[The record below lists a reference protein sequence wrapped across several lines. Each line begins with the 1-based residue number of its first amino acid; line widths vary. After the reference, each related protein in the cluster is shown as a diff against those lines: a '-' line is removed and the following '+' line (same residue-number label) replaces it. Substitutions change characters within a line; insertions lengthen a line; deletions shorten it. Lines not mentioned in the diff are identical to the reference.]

1 AVGIVPEAEWDE
13 FWASLKVILPTTF
26 RVAGSRTVRR
36 TAQELNSIIK
46 EQYVPSLKGVEFE
59 GQVVKPPRQLP
70 WYPGGLGWQLD
81 VSKSALRKTPEFKRF
96 HNFLVYETEVGNISR
111 QEAVSMI
118 PPLLLD
124 IQPHH
129 TVIDMCAAPGSK
141 TAQLLEALHANDTA
155 VEASIPSGLLIANDA
170 DNKRAHMLVHQSSRL
185 PSPVLMVTNLDA
197 SIYPRI
203 QTPSGK
209 MLFDRILCDVPCSGD
224 GTMRKNF
231 GIWKSWT
238 VMNGNGL
245 HALQLRILI
254 RAMNL
259 LKPGGRL
266 VYSTC
271 SMNPVE
277 NEAVIAAALKK
288 FPNFDLVD
296 VSSSLPELERRS
308 GLSTWRPA
316 VNRKMDTSFSS
327 YANFIE
333 SLPENKRSETKMQA
347 THWPPADV
355 EQLNLERCLRIYPHL
370 QNTGAFFV
378 AVLHRKSKP
387 EAQPSSAP
395 KRNADTLT
403 ESGGAESSSKKQ
415 KTGETMDEDP
425 QVSAQADDDEPS
437 EKPGKISTFK
447 ELPYVFLAEGSKH
460 LEQAIADLQIK
471 PSFPTAN
478 LFVRN
483 PDGEALR
490 QIYLCNDA
498 VRQVLAHNDFARLRL
513 INAGVRVFSRQE
525 SGAKAELH
533 GRNRFRFL
541 TEGVSS
547 VLPHVSESRIVTA
560 DLDTLRVFMR
570 LYYPADDDEPAEKPG
585 KVSTFKELPYVFL
598 AEGSKHL
605 EQAIT
610 DLQIKPSFPSAN
622 LFVRNPDGEA
632 LRQIYLCND
641 AVRQVLER
649 NDFARLR
656 LINAGVRVFSRQESG
671 AKAELHGRNRF
682 RFLTEGVPSVL
693 PHVDESRVVVA
704 DLDTLRVFMRLY
716 YPVCGEF
723 SSPMKERL
731 ASLETGSYL
740 MRVNPDEQP
749 GISLK
754 HALVLPIW
762 KSTASAALM
771 LDKKAKSALSLRLWG
786 EDVTPVATSKSTKTQ
801 GVNAQED
808 EAEAADEINDD
819 EPSEPV
825 PE

>member
-1 AVGIVPEAEWDE
+1 MTPYRPSRERETLMAWRPIGSCALAVTAMGKRGRKPGGGGKQNAGGGSWGENPKMENEAFEKYYKAAGIVPETEWDD

-26 RVAGSRTVRR
+26 RVTGSRA

-46 EQYVPSLKGVEFE
+46 EQYVPSLRGVQFE
-59 GQVVKPPRQLP
+59 GQVVEPPRQLP
-70 WYPGGLGWQLD
+70 WYPDGLGWQLD
-81 VSKSALRKTPEFKRF
+81 VPKNALRKTPEFKRF

-124 IQPHH
+124 VQPHH
-129 TVIDMCAAPGSK
+129 TVIDLCAAPGSK

-155 VEASIPSGLLIANDA
+155 VEASIPSGLLIANDT

-197 SIYPRI
+197 SVYPRI

-209 MLFDRILCDVPCSGD
+209 MLFDRVLCDVPCSGD
-224 GTMRKNF
+224 GTMRKNY
-231 GIWKSWT
+231 GIWKSWSA
-238 VMNGNGL
+238 MNGNGL
-245 HALQLRILI
+245 HGLQLRILI

-288 FPNFDLVD
+288 FPNFGLVD
-296 VSSSLPELERRS
+296 VSSSLPELKRRP

-316 VNRKMDTSFSS
+316 VNREMDASFSS
-327 YANFIE
+327 HAEFIE

-347 THWPPADV
+347 THWPPTGV

-378 AVLHRKSKP
+378 AVLQSKPKP
-387 EAQPSSAP
+387 EAQSSSAP
-395 KRNADTLT
+395 KRNADAVT
-403 ESGGAESSSKKQ
+403 EPSGAEMSSKKQ
-415 KTGETMDEDP
+415 KTEETMEEDP
-425 QVSAQADDDEPS
+425 QVSAQ
-437 EKPGKISTFK
+437 
-447 ELPYVFLAEGSKH
+447 
-460 LEQAIADLQIK
+460 
-471 PSFPTAN
+471 
-478 LFVRN
+478 
-483 PDGEALR
+483 
-490 QIYLCNDA
+490 
-498 VRQVLAHNDFARLRL
+498 
-513 INAGVRVFSRQE
+513 
-525 SGAKAELH
+525 
-533 GRNRFRFL
+533 
-541 TEGVSS
+541 
-547 VLPHVSESRIVTA
+547 
-560 DLDTLRVFMR
+560 
-570 LYYPADDDEPAEKPG
+570 ADDDEPAEKPG

>member
-1 AVGIVPEAEWDE
+1 MAWFQIRIRSLFQVVAMGKRGKKAGGGKQNGGGGSWGEDAKMENEAFEKYYKAVGIVSEAEWDE

-26 RVAGSRTVRR
+26 RVTGSRA

-46 EQYVPSLKGVEFE
+46 EQHVPSLKGVEFE
-59 GQVVKPPRQLP
+59 GQVVQPPRQLP
-70 WYPGGLGWQLD
+70 WYPDGLGWQLD

-124 IQPHH
+124 VQPHH

-155 VEASIPSGLLIANDA
+155 VEASIPSGLLIANDT

-209 MLFDRILCDVPCSGD
+209 MQFDRILCDVPCSGD

-245 HALQLRILI
+245 HGLQLRILI

-288 FPNFDLVD
+288 FPHFELLD
-296 VSSSLPELERRS
+296 VSTSLPELKRRP

-316 VNRKMDTSFSS
+316 VNREMDTSFSS
-327 YANFIE
+327 YADFIE
-333 SLPENKRSETKMQA
+333 SLPENKRSETKIQA
-347 THWPPADV
+347 THWPPPDV

-378 AVLHRKSKP
+378 AVLHRKPKP
-387 EAQPSSAP
+387 EVQSSSAP
-395 KRNADTLT
+395 KRSADAVS
-403 ESGGAESSSKKQ
+403 ESSAGAESSSKKQ

-425 QVSAQADDDEPS
+425 RVPAQ
-437 EKPGKISTFK
+437 
-447 ELPYVFLAEGSKH
+447 
-460 LEQAIADLQIK
+460 
-471 PSFPTAN
+471 
-478 LFVRN
+478 
-483 PDGEALR
+483 
-490 QIYLCNDA
+490 
-498 VRQVLAHNDFARLRL
+498 
-513 INAGVRVFSRQE
+513 
-525 SGAKAELH
+525 
-533 GRNRFRFL
+533 
-541 TEGVSS
+541 
-547 VLPHVSESRIVTA
+547 
-560 DLDTLRVFMR
+560 
-570 LYYPADDDEPAEKPG
+570 ADDDEPAEKPG

-598 AEGSKHL
+598 SEGSKHL
-605 EQAIT
+605 EQAIA
-610 DLQIKPSFPSAN
+610 DLQIKPSFPSTN

-632 LRQIYLCND
+632 LRHIYLCND
-641 AVRQVLER
+641 AVRQVLAH

-656 LINAGVRVFSRQESG
+656 LISAGVRVFNRQESG
-671 AKAELHGRNRF
+671 VKTELHGRNRF

-693 PHVDESRVVVA
+693 PHVDESRIVTA
-704 DLDTLRVFMRLY
+704 NLDTLRVFMRLY
-716 YPVCGEF
+716 YPVYGEF
-723 SSPMKERL
+723 SSLMKEIF
-731 ASLETGSYL
+731 AGLETGSYL
-740 MRVNPDEQP
+740 MRVEPSEHV

-762 KSTASAALM
+762 KSTASVALM

-786 EDVTPVATSKSTKTQ
+786 EDVTPAAPSKTVKTQ
-801 GVNAQED
+801 TETAQDD
-808 EAEAADEINDD
+808 EAEVAEEGNDD
-819 EPSEPV
+819 GPSEPV
-825 PE
+825 SE

>member
-1 AVGIVPEAEWDE
+1 MGKRTVGIVPETEWDE

-26 RVAGSRTVRR
+26 RVTGSRA

-59 GQVVKPPRQLP
+59 GQVVEPPRQLP
-70 WYPGGLGWQLD
+70 WYPDGLGWQLD
-81 VSKSALRKTPEFKRF
+81 ISKSALRKTPEFKRF

-124 IQPHH
+124 VQPHH

-155 VEASIPSGLLIANDA
+155 VEASIPSGLLIANDT

-245 HALQLRILI
+245 HALQLRILV

-277 NEAVIAAALKK
+277 NEAVIAAALEK
-288 FPNFDLVD
+288 FPTFELVD
-296 VSSSLPELERRS
+296 VSSSLPELKRRP
-308 GLSTWRPA
+308 GLPTWRPA
-316 VNRKMDTSFSS
+316 VNREMDTSFSS
-327 YANFIE
+327 HADFID

-378 AVLHRKSKP
+378 GVLHRKPKS
-387 EAQPSSAP
+387 EAQASSAP
-395 KRNADTLT
+395 KRTADAVT

-415 KTGETMDEDP
+415 KLGETMDEDP
-425 QVSAQADDDEPS
+425 QILAQPGDDEPV
-437 EKPGKISTFK
+437 EKPSKASTFK
-447 ELPYVFLAEGSKH
+447 ELPYVFLAEESKH
-460 LEQAIADLQIK
+460 LEQAITDLQIK
-471 PSFPTAN
+471 PSFPSAN

-525 SGAKAELH
+525 SGVKAE
-533 GRNRFRFL
+533 
-541 TEGVSS
+541 
-547 VLPHVSESRIVTA
+547 I
-560 DLDTLRVFMR
+560 
-570 LYYPADDDEPAEKPG
+570 
-585 KVSTFKELPYVFL
+585 
-598 AEGSKHL
+598 
-605 EQAIT
+605 
-610 DLQIKPSFPSAN
+610 
-622 LFVRNPDGEA
+622 
-632 LRQIYLCND
+632 
-641 AVRQVLER
+641 
-649 NDFARLR
+649 
-656 LINAGVRVFSRQESG
+656 
-671 AKAELHGRNRF
+671 HGRNRF

-693 PHVDESRVVVA
+693 PHVDESRILTA
-704 DLDTLRVFMRLY
+704 DLNTLCVFMRLY
-716 YPVCGEF
+716 YPICGEF
-723 SSPMKERL
+723 DSPMKERL
-731 ASLETGSYL
+731 TSLEMGSYL
-740 MRVNPDEQP
+740 MRVNPGEQA
-749 GISLK
+749 GMSLK

-786 EDVTPVATSKSTKTQ
+786 EDVTPVATLKT
-801 GVNAQED
+801 GNTPAATAATAQDD
-808 EAEAADEINDD
+808 EVEVANESNDD
-819 EPSEPV
+819 DATESV

>member
-1 AVGIVPEAEWDE
+1 MAWRPIRIHTLFQVLTMGKRGRRTGGGGKQNGGGGSWGENGKMENEAFEKYYKTVGIVPETEWDE

-26 RVAGSRTVRR
+26 RVAGSRL

-59 GQVVKPPRQLP
+59 GQEVQPPRQLP

-124 IQPHH
+124 VQPHH

-203 QTPSGK
+203 QTPTGK

-224 GTMRKNF
+224 GTMRKNY

-245 HALQLRILI
+245 HGLQLRILI

-277 NEAVIAAALKK
+277 NEAVVAAALEK
-288 FPNFDLVD
+288 FPNFELVD
-296 VSSSLPELERRS
+296 VSSSLPELKRRP
-308 GLSTWRPA
+308 GLATWRPA
-316 VNRKMDTSFSS
+316 VNRDMDTSFSS
-327 YANFIE
+327 HADFVQ
-333 SLPENKRSETKMQA
+333 SLPENKRSETKLQA
-347 THWPPADV
+347 THWPPEDAGR
-355 EQLNLERCLRIYPHL
+355 LNLERCLRIYPHL

-378 AVLHRKSKP
+378 AVLHRKPKL
-387 EAQPSSAP
+387 EAQSSFAP
-395 KRNADTLT
+395 KRNVDAVIESTT
-403 ESGGAESSSKKQ
+403 EAESNKKQ
-415 KTGETMDEDP
+415 KTSEAVDEGPQDPVQADEDEQP
-425 QVSAQADDDEPS
+425 L
-437 EKPGKISTFK
+437 EKEGKGSNFK

-460 LEQAIADLQIK
+460 LEQAIGDLKIK
-471 PSFPTAN
+471 PSFPSTN

-498 VRQVLAHNDFARLRL
+498 VRQVLKHNDFARLRL
-513 INAGVRVFSRQE
+513 ISAGVRVFSRQE
-525 SGAKAELH
+525 SG
-533 GRNRFRFL
+533 
-541 TEGVSS
+541 V
-547 VLPHVSESRIVTA
+547 
-560 DLDTLRVFMR
+560 
-570 LYYPADDDEPAEKPG
+570 
-585 KVSTFKELPYVFL
+585 KV
-598 AEGSKHL
+598 
-605 EQAIT
+605 
-610 DLQIKPSFPSAN
+610 
-622 LFVRNPDGEA
+622 
-632 LRQIYLCND
+632 
-641 AVRQVLER
+641 
-649 NDFARLR
+649 
-656 LINAGVRVFSRQESG
+656 
-671 AKAELHGRNRF
+671 ELHGRNRF

-693 PHVDESRVVVA
+693 PHVDESKIITA
-704 DLDTLRVFMRLY
+704 DLETLRIFMRLY
-716 YPVCGEF
+716 YPVYMEF
-723 SSPMKERL
+723 GSPMKDKLSGLGEQGLVAL
-731 ASLETGSYL
+731 ADVVADFWREMGSYL
-740 MRVNPDEQP
+740 MRIEPGEQ
-749 GISLK
+749 GGMNLK

-762 KSTASAALM
+762 KSTASVALM

-786 EDVTPVATSKSTKTQ
+786 EDVTPAVSTKTATTTAAVAEDDGQ
-801 GVNAQED
+801 GE
-808 EAEAADEINDD
+808 ADETTEDG
-819 EPSEPV
+819 PSEPV
-825 PE
+825 QLSD

>member
-1 AVGIVPEAEWDE
+1 MAWRPIGIRSLFQVAAMGKRGRKGGGGGRDNGGGGSWGENAKMENEAFEKYYKAAGIVPETEWDE
-13 FWASLKVILPTTF
+13 FWASLKIILPTTF
-26 RVAGSRTVRR
+26 RVTGSRA

-46 EQYVPSLKGVEFE
+46 EQYVPSLKGIEFE
-59 GQVVKPPRQLP
+59 GQEVQPPRQLP
-70 WYPGGLGWQLD
+70 WYPDGLGWQLD

-124 IQPHH
+124 VQPHH

-155 VEASIPSGLLIANDA
+155 VEASIPSGLLIANDT

-203 QTPSGK
+203 QTPTGK

-224 GTMRKNF
+224 GTMRKNY

-245 HALQLRILI
+245 HGLQLRILT

-288 FPNFDLVD
+288 FPHFELID
-296 VSSSLPELERRS
+296 VSGSLPELKRRP
-308 GLSTWRPA
+308 GLPTWRPA
-316 VNRKMDTSFSS
+316 VNREMDTAYSS
-327 YANFIE
+327 YADFIE
-333 SLPENKRSETKMQA
+333 SLPENKRSETKLQA
-347 THWPPADV
+347 THWPPEGV
-355 EQLNLERCLRIYPHL
+355 ERLNLERCLRIYPHL

-378 AVLHRKSKP
+378 AVLYRKPKP
-387 EAQPSSAP
+387 EAQPSSVA
-395 KRNADTLT
+395 KRNVDAVIELT
-403 ESGGAESSSKKQ
+403 AEAESSNKKQ
-415 KTGETMDEDP
+415 KTGEITGEDSQLFGQVDED
-425 QVSAQADDDEPS
+425 EPL
-437 EKPGKISTFK
+437 EKSVKASTFK

-460 LEQAIADLQIK
+460 LEQAMEDLKIK
-471 PSFPTAN
+471 PSFPSNN

-498 VRQVLAHNDFARLRL
+498 ARQVITHNDFARIRL
-513 INAGVRVFSRQE
+513 INAGVRVFNRQE
-525 SGAKAELH
+525 SG
-533 GRNRFRFL
+533 
-541 TEGVSS
+541 V
-547 VLPHVSESRIVTA
+547 
-560 DLDTLRVFMR
+560 
-570 LYYPADDDEPAEKPG
+570 
-585 KVSTFKELPYVFL
+585 
-598 AEGSKHL
+598 
-605 EQAIT
+605 
-610 DLQIKPSFPSAN
+610 
-622 LFVRNPDGEA
+622 
-632 LRQIYLCND
+632 
-641 AVRQVLER
+641 
-649 NDFARLR
+649 
-656 LINAGVRVFSRQESG
+656 
-671 AKAELHGRNRF
+671 KAELHGRNRF

-693 PHVDESRVVVA
+693 PHVDESRIITA
-704 DLDTLRVFMRLY
+704 DLETLRVFMRLY
-716 YPVCGEF
+716 YPVYGEF
-723 SSPMKERL
+723 ESPMKEKL
-731 ASLETGSYL
+731 TELEMGSYL
-740 MRVNPDEQP
+740 MRIEPDEQA
-749 GISLK
+749 GMSLK

-762 KSTASAALM
+762 KSSASVALM

-786 EDVTPVATSKSTKTQ
+786 EDITPGAPNKSVKAVATVA
-801 GVNAQED
+801 GDED
-808 EAEAADEINDD
+808 EDDGPEAADEIAED
-819 EPSEPV
+819 ESSEPV
-825 PE
+825 KVPK

>member
-1 AVGIVPEAEWDE
+1 MGKRTVGIVPETEWDE

-26 RVAGSRTVRR
+26 RVTGSRA

-59 GQVVKPPRQLP
+59 GQVVEPPRQLP
-70 WYPGGLGWQLD
+70 WYPDGLGWQLD

-124 IQPHH
+124 VQPHH

-155 VEASIPSGLLIANDA
+155 VEASIPSGLLIANDT

-203 QTPSGK
+203 QTPTGK

-245 HALQLRILI
+245 HALQLRILV

-288 FPNFDLVD
+288 FPNFELVD
-296 VSSSLPELERRS
+296 VSSSLPELKRRP
-308 GLSTWRPA
+308 GLPTWRPA
-316 VNRKMDTSFSS
+316 VNREMDTSFSS
-327 YANFIE
+327 HADFIE
-333 SLPENKRSETKMQA
+333 SLPENKRSETKMQV
-347 THWPPADV
+347 THWPPVDV

-378 AVLHRKSKP
+378 GVLHRKPKS
-387 EAQPSSAP
+387 EAQASSAP
-395 KRNADTLT
+395 KRNVDAVT
-403 ESGGAESSSKKQ
+403 ESDSAESSSKKQ
-415 KTGETMDEDP
+415 KLGETIDEDP
-425 QVSAQADDDEPS
+425 HVLALADDDEPAG
-437 EKPGKISTFK
+437 KPSKASTFK

-460 LEQAIADLQIK
+460 LEQATTDLQIK
-471 PSFPTAN
+471 PSFPSAN

-525 SGAKAELH
+525 SG
-533 GRNRFRFL
+533 
-541 TEGVSS
+541 V
-547 VLPHVSESRIVTA
+547 
-560 DLDTLRVFMR
+560 
-570 LYYPADDDEPAEKPG
+570 
-585 KVSTFKELPYVFL
+585 
-598 AEGSKHL
+598 
-605 EQAIT
+605 
-610 DLQIKPSFPSAN
+610 
-622 LFVRNPDGEA
+622 
-632 LRQIYLCND
+632 
-641 AVRQVLER
+641 
-649 NDFARLR
+649 
-656 LINAGVRVFSRQESG
+656 
-671 AKAELHGRNRF
+671 KAELHGRNRF

-693 PHVDESRVVVA
+693 PHVDESRILTA
-704 DLDTLRVFMRLY
+704 DLNTLRVFMRLY

-723 SSPMKERL
+723 DSPMKEKL
-731 ASLETGSYL
+731 ASLEMGSYL
-740 MRVNPDEQP
+740 MRVNPGEQT
-749 GISLK
+749 GMSLK

-786 EDVTPVATSKSTKTQ
+786 EDITPVAASKPE
-801 GVNAQED
+801 NAPAGTAAMAQDD
-808 EAEAADEINDD
+808 EAEVANESNDD
-819 EPSEPV
+819 DPAEPV

>member
-1 AVGIVPEAEWDE
+1 MEKSTRPLES
-13 FWASLKVILPTTF
+13 FLKPT
-26 RVAGSRTVRR
+26 GSRT

-124 IQPHH
+124 VQPHH

-197 SIYPRI
+197 SIYPICWI

-296 VSSSLPELERRS
+296 VSGSLPELERRS

-316 VNRKMDTSFSS
+316 VNREMDTSFSS
-327 YANFIE
+327 YADFIG

-403 ESGGAESSSKKQ
+403 ESEGSKHLEQAIADLQIKPSFP
-415 KTGETMDEDP
+415 TANLFVRNPDGEALRQIYLCNDA
-425 QVSAQADDDEPS
+425 VRHR
-437 EKPGKISTFK
+437 
-447 ELPYVFLAEGSKH
+447 LAEGSKH

-560 DLDTLRVFMR
+560 DLDTL
-570 LYYPADDDEPAEKPG
+570 
-585 KVSTFKELPYVFL
+585 
-598 AEGSKHL
+598 H
-605 EQAIT
+605 
-610 DLQIKPSFPSAN
+610 
-622 LFVRNPDGEA
+622 
-632 LRQIYLCND
+632 
-641 AVRQVLER
+641 
-649 NDFARLR
+649 
-656 LINAGVRVFSRQESG
+656 
-671 AKAELHGRNRF
+671 
-682 RFLTEGVPSVL
+682 
-693 PHVDESRVVVA
+693 
-704 DLDTLRVFMRLY
+704 TLRVFMRLY

-723 SSPMKERL
+723 SPPMKEML

-740 MRVNPDEQP
+740 IRINPGQQA
-749 GISLK
+749 GMSLK

-786 EDVTPVATSKSTKTQ
+786 EDITPVAPSATAKAQ
-801 GVNAQED
+801 AAVAQED
-808 EAEAADEINDD
+808 EAEANDEANDD
-819 EPSEPV
+819 EPSELV
-825 PE
+825 PK

>member
-1 AVGIVPEAEWDE
+1 MGKRGRKAGGEKQNGGGGSWGENAKMENEAFEKYYKATGIVPEAEWDD

-26 RVAGSRTVRR
+26 RVTGSRA

-59 GQVVKPPRQLP
+59 GQVVEPPHQLP
-70 WYPGGLGWQLD
+70 WYPDGLGWQLD
-81 VSKSALRKTPEFKRF
+81 VSKSTLRKTPEFKRF

-124 IQPHH
+124 VQPHH

-141 TAQLLEALHANDTA
+141 TAQLLEALHANNTA
-155 VEASIPSGLLIANDA
+155 VEASIPSGLLIANDT

-203 QTPSGK
+203 QTSSGK

-224 GTMRKNF
+224 GTIRKNF
-231 GIWKSWT
+231 AIWKSWT

-288 FPNFDLVD
+288 FPHFELVD
-296 VSSSLPELERRS
+296 VSTSLPELKRRP
-308 GLSTWRPA
+308 GLTTWRPA
-316 VNRKMDTSFSS
+316 VSREMDFSFSS
-327 YANFIE
+327 YADFIE
-333 SLPENKRSETKMQA
+333 SLPENKRSETKMQV
-347 THWPPADV
+347 THWPPPDV
-355 EQLNLERCLRIYPHL
+355 EQLNLDRCLRIYPHL

-378 AVLHRKSKP
+378 AVLHRKPKP
-387 EAQPSSAP
+387 EFQSSSAS
-395 KRNADTLT
+395 KRSADAVADPT
-403 ESGGAESSSKKQ
+403 SDAESSTKKQ
-415 KTGETMDEDP
+415 KISGTMDEEP
-425 QVSAQADDDEPS
+425 QVPVQVDDDEPA
-437 EKPGKISTFK
+437 EKQGKGSTFK

-471 PSFPTAN
+471 PSFPSTN

-498 VRQVLAHNDFARLRL
+498 VRQVITHNDFARLRL
-513 INAGVRVFSRQE
+513 INAGVRVFNRQE
-525 SGAKAELH
+525 SGVKSEIH

-541 TEGVSS
+541 TEGVPC
-547 VLPHVSESRIVTA
+547 VLPHVDESRIITA

-570 LYYPADDDEPAEKPG
+570 LYYP
-585 KVSTFKELPYVFL
+585 VY
-598 AEGSKHL
+598 
-605 EQAIT
+605 
-610 DLQIKPSFPSAN
+610 
-622 LFVRNPDGEA
+622 
-632 LRQIYLCND
+632 
-641 AVRQVLER
+641 
-649 NDFARLR
+649 
-656 LINAGVRVFSRQESG
+656 
-671 AKAELHGRNRF
+671 
-682 RFLTEGVPSVL
+682 
-693 PHVDESRVVVA
+693 
-704 DLDTLRVFMRLY
+704 
-716 YPVCGEF
+716 GEF
-723 SSPMKERL
+723 VSSMKEIF
-731 ASLETGSYL
+731 ATLEMGSYL
-740 MRVNPDEQP
+740 MRVEPGEQA
-749 GISLK
+749 GVSLK

-762 KSTASAALM
+762 KSTASVALM

-786 EDVTPVATSKSTKTQ
+786 EDVTPAAPSKNTK
-801 GVNAQED
+801 AQAAGTEED
-808 EAEAADEINDD
+808 EATVAGEVNENS
-819 EPSEPV
+819 PSEPA

>member
-1 AVGIVPEAEWDE
+1 MGKRGRKAGGKQNGGGGSWGENAKMENEAFENYYKAAGIIPESEWDE

-26 RVAGSRTVRR
+26 RVTGSRA

-59 GQVVKPPRQLP
+59 GQVVEPPRQLP
-70 WYPGGLGWQLD
+70 WYPDGLGWQLD

-124 IQPHH
+124 VQPQH

-155 VEASIPSGLLIANDA
+155 LEASIPSGLLIANDA

-288 FPNFDLVD
+288 FPSFELVD
-296 VSSSLPELERRS
+296 VSSSLPELKRRP
-308 GLSTWRPA
+308 GLPTWRPA
-316 VNRKMDTSFSS
+316 VNREMDTSFSS
-327 YANFIE
+327 HADFIE
-333 SLPENKRSETKMQA
+333 SLPGDKRSETKMQA

-378 AVLHRKSKP
+378 AVLHRRSRP

-395 KRNADTLT
+395 KRSADAVT
-403 ESGGAESSSKKQ
+403 ELSGTESSSKKQ
-415 KTGETMDEDP
+415 KIGETMDEDP
-425 QVSAQADDDEPS
+425 RVSAQADEDEPA
-437 EKPGKISTFK
+437 EKSGKTSTFK

-460 LEQAIADLQIK
+460 LEQAIVDLQIK
-471 PSFPTAN
+471 PSFPSAN

-525 SGAKAELH
+525 SG
-533 GRNRFRFL
+533 
-541 TEGVSS
+541 V
-547 VLPHVSESRIVTA
+547 
-560 DLDTLRVFMR
+560 
-570 LYYPADDDEPAEKPG
+570 
-585 KVSTFKELPYVFL
+585 
-598 AEGSKHL
+598 
-605 EQAIT
+605 
-610 DLQIKPSFPSAN
+610 
-622 LFVRNPDGEA
+622 
-632 LRQIYLCND
+632 
-641 AVRQVLER
+641 
-649 NDFARLR
+649 
-656 LINAGVRVFSRQESG
+656 
-671 AKAELHGRNRF
+671 KAELHGRNRF

-693 PHVDESRVVVA
+693 PHVDESRIITA
-704 DLDTLRVFMRLY
+704 NLDTLRVFMQLY

-723 SSPMKERL
+723 SSPMKETL
-731 ASLETGSYL
+731 TSLETGSYL
-740 MRVNPDEQP
+740 IRVNPGEQA
-749 GISLK
+749 GMSLK

-786 EDVTPVATSKSTKTQ
+786 EDITPVASSKTGKGPATT
-801 GVNAQED
+801 AQED
-808 EAEAADEINDD
+808 EAEVADEANDD
-819 EPSEPV
+819 ESSEPV

>member
-1 AVGIVPEAEWDE
+1 MGKRGRKAGGGGKSNGGGGSWGESGTMENEAFEKYYKAAGIVPETEWDE
-13 FWASLKVILPTTF
+13 FWASLKIILPTTF
-26 RVAGSRTVRR
+26 RVTGSRA

-46 EQYVPSLKGVEFE
+46 DQYVPSLKGVEFE
-59 GQVVKPPRQLP
+59 GQVVEPPRQLP
-70 WYPGGLGWQLD
+70 WYPDGLGWQLD

-124 IQPHH
+124 VQPHH
-129 TVIDMCAAPGSK
+129 IVIDMCAAPGSK

-155 VEASIPSGLLIANDA
+155 EEASIPSGLLIANDT

-254 RAMNL
+254 RSMDL

-277 NEAVIAAALKK
+277 NEAVIAAALTK
-288 FPNFDLVD
+288 FPSFELVD
-296 VSSSLPELERRS
+296 VSSSTPELKRRP

-316 VNRKMDTSFSS
+316 VNREMDTSFSS
-327 YANFIE
+327 YADFIE
-333 SLPENKRSETKMQA
+333 SLPENKRSETKMQP

-355 EQLNLERCLRIYPHL
+355 EQLSLERCLRIYPHL

-378 AVLHRKSKP
+378 AVLHRKPRP
-387 EAQPSSAP
+387 EAQSSTAV
-395 KRNADTLT
+395 KRNADAVI
-403 ESGGAESSSKKQ
+403 ESTDTSSKKQ
-415 KTGETMDEDP
+415 KTGDVTDEDP
-425 QVSAQADDDEPS
+425 QVPAPVDDDEPT
-437 EKPGKISTFK
+437 EKPSNGSKFK

-460 LEQAIADLQIK
+460 LEQA
-471 PSFPTAN
+471 
-478 LFVRN
+478 V
-483 PDGEALR
+483 
-490 QIYLCNDA
+490 
-498 VRQVLAHNDFARLRL
+498 
-513 INAGVRVFSRQE
+513 
-525 SGAKAELH
+525 
-533 GRNRFRFL
+533 
-541 TEGVSS
+541 
-547 VLPHVSESRIVTA
+547 
-560 DLDTLRVFMR
+560 
-570 LYYPADDDEPAEKPG
+570 
-585 KVSTFKELPYVFL
+585 
-598 AEGSKHL
+598 
-605 EQAIT
+605 T

-632 LRQIYLCND
+632 LRHIYLCND
-641 AVRQVLER
+641 AVRQILVH

-656 LINAGVRVFSRQESG
+656 LISAGVRVFNRQES
-671 AKAELHGRNRF
+671 AVKAELHGRNRF
-682 RFLTEGVPSVL
+682 RFLTEGIPSVL
-693 PHVDESRVVVA
+693 PHVDESRIVTA

-716 YPVCGEF
+716 YPICGEF
-723 SSPMKERL
+723 SSPMKEIL
-731 ASLETGSYL
+731 TSLETGSYL
-740 MRVNPDEQP
+740 MRVDPGEQA
-749 GISLK
+749 GMSLR

-762 KSTASAALM
+762 KSPASVALM

-786 EDVTPVATSKSTKTQ
+786 EDVTPAAPSKTTNVQAAT
-801 GVNAQED
+801 AQDD
-808 EAEAADEINDD
+808 EAEVPDEGN
-819 EPSEPV
+819 ETNPSEDV